1 MKLIY
6 NAIAFILKTAAVAVV
21 FLPAMLIE
29 PIAEYLMNVLG
40 W

>member
-1 MKLIY
+1 MQTIY
-6 NAIAFILKTAAVAVV
+6 NTITFILKIAAIAMV

-29 PIAEYLMNVLG
+29 PIAEYLMKVFG

>member
-29 PIAEYLMNVLG
+29 PIAELLIKALG

>member
-1 MKLIY
+1 MQTIY
-6 NAIAFILKTAAVAVV
+6 NTITFILKIAAVAVV

-29 PIAEYLMNVLG
+29 PIAEYLMKVFG